1 MRDRDASF
9 ALCLHIT
16 RHVELSNMKNVRAVG
31 SDRYLH
37 VE

>member
-16 RHVELSNMKNVRAVG
+16 RHIELSNMKKVRA
-31 SDRYLH
+31 LH